1 MKVFIT
7 GATGFVGRAL
17 VSELVSSDVEV
28 VATVRNITAEL
39 PERVRQIVFDDLS
52 QLSEINSLI
61 DILSDVEIVI
71 HTAARAHVM
80 RDSISDPLNEYRKMN
95 VTATKELARQAAEA
109 GVKRFI
115 FVSSVKVN
123 GELTSHNQM
132 FSETDEPQPVDEY
145 GLSKLEAEQAL
156 IDMRKVSPMK
166 VVIIR
171 SPLVYGPGV
180 KANFA
185 NVIKSINK
193 GWSLPFGRVHNKR
206 SMIAIDNL
214 IAFIK
219 LCMSH
224 PAAANEL
231 FLIADKEDISTTAL
245 LKNIAKAYGVKSI
258 LLPIPVALMSGL
270 AKLLGKQ
277 DLADRLF
284 GNLQIDTSK
293 ARRILNW
300 SPVITMD
307 EQLEKMADFDK
318 NKK

>member
-17 VSELVSSDVEV
+17 VSELISSDVEI

-39 PERVRQIVFDDLS
+39 PESVSQIICDDLS
-52 QLSEINSLI
+52 QLNETNSLI
-61 DILSDVEIVI
+61 DILSDVDIVI

-80 RDSISDPLNEYRKMN
+80 KDSSSDPLSEYRKMN
-95 VTATKELARQAAEA
+95 VTATRELARQAAEA

-123 GELTSHNQM
+123 GESTEHNQM
-132 FSETDEPQPVDEY
+132 FRETDYAQPVDYY
-145 GLSKLEAEQAL
+145 GLSKFEAEQTL
-156 IDMRKVSPMK
+156 IELGKISSMQ

-171 SPLVYGPGV
+171 PPLVYGPGV
-180 KANFA
+180 KSNFA
-185 NVIKSINK
+185 NIIKLINK
-193 GWSLPFGRVHNKR
+193 GWPLPFGRVHNKR

-231 FLIADKEDISTTAL
+231 FLIADKDDISTTAL

-270 AKLLGKQ
+270 AKLLGKKAV
-277 DLADRLF
+277 ADRLF

-293 ARRILNW
+293 ARRILDW

>member
-17 VSELVSSDVEV
+17 VSELISSDVEI
-28 VATVRNITAEL
+28 VATVRHRTAEL
-39 PERVRQIVFDDLS
+39 PERVRQIVCDDLS
-52 QLSEINSLI
+52 QLSETNSLI
-61 DILSDVEIVI
+61 DILSDVDIVI

-123 GELTSHNQM
+123 GESTSHNQM
-132 FSETDEPQPVDEY
+132 FSETDEPQPVDDY
-145 GLSKLEAEQAL
+145 SLSKLEAEQAL

-185 NVIKSINK
+185 NVIKLINK

>member
-7 GATGFVGRAL
+7 GATGFVGKAL
-17 VSELVSSDVEV
+17 VSELMPFDDDIIVS
-28 VATVRNITAEL
+28 VRNRTAKF
-39 PERVRQIVFDDLS
+39 PEKVQQIVCTDLS
-52 QLSEINSLI
+52 QLNEDNSLI
-61 DILSDVEIVI
+61 DILSDVDIVI

-80 RDSISDPLNEYRKMN
+80 RDSISDPLSEYRKMN

-123 GELTSHNQM
+123 GESTCDNHT
-132 FSETDEPQPVDEY
+132 FHETDVPQPRDDY
-145 GLSKLEAEQAL
+145 GVSKFEAEQAL
-156 IDMRKVSPMK
+156 IDVGKTTSMQL
-166 VVIIR
+166 VIIR
-171 SPLVYGPGV
+171 PPLVYGPGV

-185 NVIKSINK
+185 NIVKLINK
-193 GWSLPFGRVHNKR
+193 GWPLPFGLVHNRR

-214 IAFIK
+214 IAFIR

-231 FLIADKEDISTTAL
+231 FLIADKEDISTTTL
-245 LKNIAKAYGVKSI
+245 LKKIAKAYGVKSF
-258 LLPIPVALMSGL
+258 LLPIPVTLMSVI
-270 AKLLGKQ
+270 AKLFGKKEM
-277 DLADRLF
+277 ADRLF

-293 ARRILNW
+293 ARQLLDW

-307 EQLEKMADFDK
+307 EQLVKMADFDR

>member
-123 GELTSHNQM
+123 GESTSHNQM

>member
-17 VSELVSSDVEV
+17 VSELISSDVEV

-39 PERVRQIVFDDLS
+39 PERVRQIVCDDLS
-52 QLSEINSLI
+52 QLSETNSLI
-61 DILSDVEIVI
+61 DILSDVDIVI

-80 RDSISDPLNEYRKMN
+80 KDSYSEPLSEYRKMN
-95 VTATKELARQAAEA
+95 VTVTRELARQAAEV

-123 GELTSHNQM
+123 GELTKHNQM
-132 FSETDEPQPVDEY
+132 FSENDAAQPSDDY
-145 GLSKLEAEQAL
+145 GLSKFEAEQTL
-156 IDMRKVSPMK
+156 IEISKISSMQI
-166 VVIIR
+166 VIIR
-171 SPLVYGPGV
+171 PPLVYGLRV

-185 NVIKSINK
+185 NVVKLIKK
-193 GWSLPFGRVHNKR
+193 GWPLPFGRVHNKR

-231 FLIADKEDISTTAL
+231 FLIADKDDISTTAL
-245 LKNIAKAYGVKSI
+245 LKNIAKASGVKSI

-270 AKLLGKQ
+270 AKLLGKK
-277 DLADRLF
+277 DVADRLF

-293 ARRILNW
+293 ARRILDWN
-300 SPVITMD
+300 PVITMD
-307 EQLEKMADFDK
+307 EQLEKMAEFDK

>member
-7 GATGFVGRAL
+7 GATGFVGEAL
-17 VSELVSSDVEV
+17 LTELMPFDDDLIVS
-28 VATVRNITAEL
+28 VRNRTAEF
-39 PERVRQIVFDDLS
+39 PKKVQQIVCTDLS
-52 QLSEINSLI
+52 QLNEDNSLI
-61 DILSDVEIVI
+61 DILSDVDIVI
-71 HTAARAHVM
+71 HTAARAHVI
-80 RDSISDPLNEYRKMN
+80 RDSTSDPLNEYRKIN

-123 GELTSHNQM
+123 GESTSHNQM

-156 IDMRKVSPMK
+156 IDMGKVSSMQ

-171 SPLVYGPGV
+171 PPLVYGPGV

-185 NVIKSINK
+185 NIVKLINK
-193 GWSLPFGRVHNKR
+193 GWPLPFGLVHNRR

-214 IAFIK
+214 IAFIR

-231 FLIADKEDISTTAL
+231 FLIADKEDISTTTL
-245 LKNIAKAYGVKSI
+245 LKKIAKAYGVESC
-258 LLPIPVALMSGL
+258 LFPIPVTLMSVI
-270 AKLLGKQ
+270 AKLFGKKEM
-277 DLADRLF
+277 ADRLF

-293 ARRILNW
+293 ARQLLDW

-307 EQLEKMADFDK
+307 QQLEKMADFDR

>member
-17 VSELVSSDVEV
+17 VSELISSDVEI
-28 VATVRNITAEL
+28 VATVRNITTEL
-39 PERVRQIVFDDLS
+39 PESVRQIVCDDLS
-52 QLSEINSLI
+52 QLSEANSLI
-61 DILSDVEIVI
+61 DILSDVDVVI
-71 HTAARAHVM
+71 HIAARAHVM
-80 RDSISDPLNEYRKMN
+80 KDTTSDPLSEYRKMN
-95 VTATKELARQAAEA
+95 VTATRELARQAAET

-123 GELTSHNQM
+123 GESTEHNQM
-132 FSETDEPQPVDEY
+132 FSENDAAQPSDDY
-145 GLSKLEAEQAL
+145 GLSKFEAEQTL
-156 IDMRKVSPMK
+156 IEIGKISSMQ

-171 SPLVYGPGV
+171 PPLVYGPGV
-180 KANFA
+180 KANFE
-185 NVIKSINK
+185 NIIKLINK
-193 GWSLPFGRVHNKR
+193 GWPLPFGRVHNKR

-224 PAAANEL
+224 PAAANQL

-258 LLPIPVALMSGL
+258 LLPVPVVLMSGL
-270 AKLLGKQ
+270 AKLLGKK
-277 DLADRLF
+277 DMADRLF

-293 ARRILNW
+293 ARRILDW

-307 EQLEKMADFDK
+307 AQLEKMADFDK